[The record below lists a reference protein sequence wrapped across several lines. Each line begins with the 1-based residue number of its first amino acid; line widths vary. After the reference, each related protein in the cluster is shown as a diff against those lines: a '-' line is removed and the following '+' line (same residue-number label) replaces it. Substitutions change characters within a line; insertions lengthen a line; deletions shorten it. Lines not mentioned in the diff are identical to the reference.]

1 MSKVPRMLRVN
12 EILKREIADTLE
24 RENIA
29 SHGLL
34 VSVTEVKTAP
44 DLHNAQVFISVFGG
58 TEYQKLEIIKCLE
71 KVRHHIQKAIAKDIV
86 LKFTPVLEFKL
97 DRRVESGDKVISLIE
112 GLGHEE
118 KE

>member
-1 MSKVPRMLRVN
+1 MTKVPRMIRVN

-29 SHGLL
+29 TDGLL

-44 DLHNAQVFISVFGG
+44 DLHDAQVFISVFGG
-58 TEYQKLEIIKCLE
+58 TEHKKLEIIKCLE
-71 KVRHHIQKAIAKDIV
+71 KVRHHIQKAIARDIV

-97 DRRVESGDKVISLIE
+97 DRRIESGDKVISLLE
-112 GLGHEE
+112 ELGHDEE
-118 KE
+118 K